1 MADIINPEDG
11 KTWSFHVD
19 VRMMRFLDKVKQRV
33 GKKDK
38 DFVVIIDGY
47 EGAGKSTLGL
57 QMARYVDPT
66 LSMKHVCM
74 TVDNFKKAVIGA
86 EKGQAVIYDEAVTG
100 LTAGD
105 SISRIGKVLKSMM
118 MQMRQKNLFV
128 IVILPTIFELSKY
141 AVLSRAKGLFHVY
154 EKDGRMGYWVYYNRK
169 DLRLLYLKGKK
180 THSYSVR
187 SYYSGRFYGKYAV
200 DEEEYRKKKSET
212 LFMLDDEE
220 KSGDKRST
228 RWEEQRD
235 YLLWMLKKSGEK
247 RVNIAKMMNGCRFKL
262 SKTQLTT
269 IFQKMDESYG
279 KGKIV
284 DGETP

>member
-1 MADIINPEDG
+1 MVDVINPDDG
-11 KTWSFHVD
+11 ITWSFHVD
-19 VRMMRFLDKVKQRV
+19 VRMMRFLDKVRQRV

-47 EGAGKSTLGL
+47 EGSGKSTLGL

-66 LSMKHVCM
+66 LTLDHVCM
-74 TVDNFKKAVIGA
+74 TVDNFKRAVITA
-86 EKGQAVIYDEAVTG
+86 KKGQAVIYDEAVTG

-105 SISRIGKVLKSMM
+105 SISRVGKVLKSMM

-187 SYYSGRFYGKYAV
+187 SYYSGRFYGKYTV

-220 KSGDKRST
+220 KGTDKRST

-235 YLLWMLKKSGEK
+235 YLLWMLKKNGEK
-247 RVNIAKMMNGCRFKL
+247 RVTIANMMKGCRFKL
-262 SKTQLTT
+262 SPTQITT
-269 IFQKMDESYG
+269 ILQKMDESYG
-279 KGKIV
+279 KGRII